1 MIVCAK
7 RGSGCLFGIEFKRVE
22 LYCSSFLLQTC
33 RRNYAARSK
42 PSIALAR
49 GSVCLPRGARGE

>member
-1 MIVCAK
+1 MVAY
-7 RGSGCLFGIEFKRVE
+7 SESNVEVTVE